1 MDYGTF
7 TAQTVGEAV
16 ALVNL
21 FIDGEVTESDVR
33 DALHLYDLHD
43 APLDLEAFAALAA
56 DIRTVFAADGTSGR
70 TVQLNHLLATFE
82 PSPFLAEHDGQAP
95 HFHFAPDDGPDAR
108 RVGASLTMA
117 LAHVVVDHGGDRLG
131 TCAAPRCERVFV
143 DQTRNGNQR
152 FCSRTCATRVHVAQ
166 HRARS

>member
-16 ALVNL
+16 DLVNL
-21 FIDGEVTESDVR
+21 FTDGEVTEPDVR
-33 DALHLYDLHD
+33 EVLHLYDLHD
-43 APLDLEAFAALAA
+43 APLDLEAFGALAA
-56 DIRTVFAADGTSGR
+56 DVRAVFAADGTSQR
-70 TVQLNHLLATFE
+70 TVQLNRLLTAFE
-82 PSPFLAEHDGQAP
+82 PAPFLAEHDGQEP
-95 HFHFAPDDGPDAR
+95 HFHFAPDDGSDAR

-166 HRARS
+166 HRARN

>member
-16 ALVNL
+16 DLVNL
-21 FIDGEVTESDVR
+21 FADGDVTEADVR
-33 DALHLYDLHD
+33 EVLHLYDLHD
-43 APLDLEAFAALAA
+43 APLDLDAFEQLAA
-56 DIRTVFAADGTSGR
+56 DVRTVFTADGTNRR
-70 TVQLNHLLATFE
+70 TDRLNRLLAAFE
-82 PSPFLAEHDGQAP
+82 PAPFLAEHDGQEP

-108 RVGASLTMA
+108 RVGASLAMA
-117 LAHVVVDHGGDRLG
+117 LAHVVVDHGGNRLG
-131 TCAAPRCERVFV
+131 TCDAPGCDHVYV

>member
-21 FIDGEVTESDVR
+21 CTDDEVTEPGVR
-33 DALHLYDLHD
+33 GVLHLYDLHD
-43 APLDLEAFAALAA
+43 APLDLEAFAQLAA
-56 DIRTVFAADGTSGR
+56 DIRTVFGAETTSGR
-70 TVQLNHLLATFE
+70 TAELNRLLAAFE
-82 PSPFLAEHDGQAP
+82 PSPFLAEHDGQEP

-131 TCAAPRCERVFV
+131 TCGAPGCERVFV
-143 DQTRNGNQR
+143 DQTRNANQR
-152 FCSRTCATRVHVAQ
+152 FCSRTCATRVHVAE

>member
-7 TAQTVGEAV
+7 TTQTVGEAV

-21 FIDGEVTESDVR
+21 FIDGEVTEADLREV
-33 DALHLYDLHD
+33 LHLYDLHED
-43 APLDLEAFAALAA
+43 ALDLAAFERLAA
-56 DIRTVFAADGTSGR
+56 EVRTVFGADGASAR
-70 TVQLNHLLATFE
+70 TAELNRLLAVFE
-82 PSPFLAEHDGQAP
+82 PSPFLAAHDGQAP

-108 RVGASLTMA
+108 RVGASVTMA

-131 TCAAPRCERVFV
+131 TCDAPGCERVFV